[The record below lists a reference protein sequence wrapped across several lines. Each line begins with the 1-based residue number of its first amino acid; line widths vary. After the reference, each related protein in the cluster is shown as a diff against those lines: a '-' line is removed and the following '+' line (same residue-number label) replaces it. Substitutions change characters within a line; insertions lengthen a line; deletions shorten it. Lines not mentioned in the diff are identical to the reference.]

1 MQTTM
6 ASAVAFAAL
15 SLGLVLGVSTPWLGR
30 DPGGSLVAC
39 EAGSAALSRLELLF
53 GSERKARP
61 PVSDAD
67 WSAFLDA
74 EITPRFPDGLT
85 VLSGD
90 GQWRD
95 PRGHIV
101 KEATRVLV
109 VWYRPAASTSA
120 DIEAI
125 RAAYKSQFG
134 QASVMRVEDRTSC
147 VAF

>member
-1 MQTTM
+1 MQTTTTGV
-6 ASAVAFAAL
+6 VAFAAL
-15 SLGLVLGVSTPWLGR
+15 SLGLVLGVTTSWLGR
-30 DPGGSLVAC
+30 DPGRSLAAC
-39 EAGSAALSRLELLF
+39 EVGSAAMSRLELLF
-53 GSERKARP
+53 GSARKAGP
-61 PVSDAD
+61 PVSGAD

-101 KEATRVLV
+101 RETTRVLV

-125 RAAYKSQFG
+125 RVAYKSRFG
-134 QASVMRVEDRTSC
+134 QDSVMRVDDRTSC